1 MLRVVLA
8 RGALSQRALFAIHR
22 RGAAAASSAS
32 GGSGGDDGDGG
43 DGSSGN
49 GGGVAS
55 ELLVVGPDGLSGVGG
70 GALSRVGIGESAPKP
85 PHLLAVPIQRRPLFP
100 GFMAPI
106 VVTDEALVEAMIALK
121 KTPAPYVGVFLLADG
136 AVDLT
141 VDKFSLSRPDQ
152 VHRVGTLAHIQQLEA
167 GPGGAIAMLMA
178 HRRVLI
184 KEAVNIKTP
193 PLIVRVQ
200 HLAQASLEAASS
212 DSIKATSNEI
222 LATLRDIIKSNPLF
236 QQHVSYFARRI
247 DVSNPYA
254 LADFAASLT
263 TADAKE
269 LQDVLETMDLSDRL
283 RKALLLLKKEQQL
296 SLLQATIKQDVE
308 KRIDKQQRTWF
319 LMEQLKSIKKEL
331 GLEKDDKV
339 RAAAAALAAAAA
351 ASADIKHGDAGS
363 HCHCRCRGNSRSAQL
378 R

>member
-1 MLRVVLA
+1 
-8 RGALSQRALFAIHR
+8 
-22 RGAAAASSAS
+22 
-32 GGSGGDDGDGG
+32 
-43 DGSSGN
+43 
-49 GGGVAS
+49 
-55 ELLVVGPDGLSGVGG
+55 
-70 GALSRVGIGESAPKP
+70 
-85 PHLLAVPIQRRPLFP
+85 
-100 GFMAPI
+100 
-106 VVTDEALVEAMIALK
+106 
-121 KTPAPYVGVFLLADG
+121 
-136 AVDLT
+136 
-141 VDKFSLSRPDQ
+141 
-152 VHRVGTLAHIQQLEA
+152 VGTLAHIQQPEA

-200 HLAQASLEAASS
+200 HLAQASLEAANT
-212 DSIKATSNEI
+212 DEVKATSNEI

-269 LQDVLETMDLSDRL
+269 LQDVLETMDLGDRL

-296 SLLQATIKQDVE
+296 SLLQASIKQDVE

-339 RAAAAALAAAAA
+339 RRGGRARRELREWRPLPPLTPSIL
-351 ASADIKHGDAGS
+351 SAPPLFSSSGRPGDQVPGARGGAEDAGVGQAS
-363 HCHCRCRGNSRSAQL
+363 V
-378 R
+378 

>member
-1 MLRVVLA
+1 MLLRFQSLSSGAGKRQITAVLVPTGNKHFGLVPLTNSFS
-8 RGALSQRALFAIHR
+8 RSFWKK
-22 RGAAAASSAS
+22 
-32 GGSGGDDGDGG
+32 GGGGDGNGASDGG
-43 DGSSGN
+43 DGGGGN
-49 GGGVAS
+49 GGEGNGS
-55 ELLVVGPDGLSGVGG
+55 SSDLVQLGDATSSST
-70 GALSRVGIGESAPKP
+70 ALSRIGIGENAPKP

-100 GFMAPI
+100 GFMAPLVI
-106 VVTDEALVEAMIALK
+106 TDEALVEAMTALK
-121 KTPAPYVGVFLLADG
+121 KTPAPFVGVFLLNDAN
-136 AVDLT
+136 VDLA
-141 VDKFSLSRPDQ
+141 VDKFSLTKVDQ
-152 VHRVGTLAHIQQLEA
+152 IHRVGTLAHIQQLES

-184 KEAVNIKTP
+184 KDSVNIKTP
-193 PLIVRVQ
+193 PLIVRVN
-200 HLAQASLEAASS
+200 HLAQQPLEAVANS
-212 DSIKATSNEI
+212 DDVKATSNEI

-263 TADAKE
+263 TADGKE
-269 LQDVLETMDLSDRL
+269 LQDVLETMDLNARL

-296 SLLQATIKQDVE
+296 SALQQTIKQDVE

-339 RAAAAALAAAAA
+339 R
-351 ASADIKHGDAGS
+351 
-363 HCHCRCRGNSRSAQL
+363 RNSDD
-378 R
+378 

>member
-1 MLRVVLA
+1 
-8 RGALSQRALFAIHR
+8 
-22 RGAAAASSAS
+22 
-32 GGSGGDDGDGG
+32 
-43 DGSSGN
+43 
-49 GGGVAS
+49 
-55 ELLVVGPDGLSGVGG
+55 
-70 GALSRVGIGESAPKP
+70 
-85 PHLLAVPIQRRPLFP
+85 
-100 GFMAPI
+100 MAPI

-121 KTPAPYVGVFLLADG
+121 KTPAPYVGVFLLADA

-141 VDKFSLSRPDQ
+141 VDKFALSRVEQ

-184 KEAVNIKTP
+184 KEAVNVKTP

-200 HLAQASLEAASS
+200 HLAQASLEAAAS
-212 DSIKATSNEI
+212 DAVKATSNEI

-269 LQDVLETMDLSDRL
+269 LQDVLETMDLGDRL

-296 SLLQATIKQDVE
+296 SLLQASIKQDVE

-319 LMEQLKSIKKEL
+319 LMEQLKSITKEL

-339 RAAAAALAAAAA
+339 RSRRRRGGLRTATAL
-351 ASADIKHGDAGS
+351 
-363 HCHCRCRGNSRSAQL
+363 R
-378 R
+378 

>member
-1 MLRVVLA
+1 MLVRFQSLSTGAGTKKFAVVLGTTNHGFLPSHFGQS
-8 RGALSQRALFAIHR
+8 RSFFWKK
-22 RGAAAASSAS
+22 
-32 GGSGGDDGDGG
+32 GGSSDGPGGGDSNEGG
-43 DGSSGN
+43 DGNGDGSGN
-49 GGGVAS
+49 GGDIVQ
-55 ELLVVGPDGLSGVGG
+55 VVNGDAGAGAG
-70 GALSRVGIGESAPKP
+70 GALARLGIGENAPKP

-100 GFMAPI
+100 GFMAPLVI
-106 VVTDEALVEAMIALK
+106 TDEALVEAMSALK
-121 KTPAPYVGVFLLADG
+121 KTPAPFVGVFLVNDPN
-136 AVDLT
+136 VDLA
-141 VDKFSLSRPDQ
+141 VDKFSLTKLDQ
-152 VHRVGTLAHIQQLEA
+152 IHRVGTLAHIQQLES

-184 KEAVNIKTP
+184 KDSVNIKTP
-193 PLIVRVQ
+193 PLIVRVN
-200 HLAQASLEAASS
+200 HLSQQPLEAVANS
-212 DSIKATSNEI
+212 DDVKATSNEI

-263 TADAKE
+263 TADGKE
-269 LQDVLETMDLSDRL
+269 LQDVLETMDLNSRL

-296 SLLQATIKQDVE
+296 SALQQTIKQDVE

-339 RAAAAALAAAAA
+339 RGL
-351 ASADIKHGDAGS
+351 
-363 HCHCRCRGNSRSAQL
+363 L
-378 R
+378 